1 MTNEIA
7 FTIMIVMAALTGIY
21 IVWWTRREERK
32 NRSE

>member
-7 FTIMIVMAALTGIY
+7 FTVMITMIALTGIY

-32 NRSE
+32 NKSK